1 MDSGDTDS
9 RTVEEVKDRILA
21 HERCAVMVI
30 GGSDTGK
37 TTLVERLA
45 DLLVASSDVAV
56 VDADMGQS
64 HIGPPTT
71 IAWGLVKEE
80 FPGWDAIAAQDY
92 YFVGATSPY
101 RHLLPTVVG
110 AKLICD
116 AARSAAP
123 YMIVDTTGL
132 ITGSV
137 GCILKWSKIDAV
149 QPDIVLAVQKGYE
162 LETILAP
169 YAHATSPLVVRMRPP
184 EAVVSKSVDERTVHR
199 ERMFAR
205 YFERSGVL
213 ELPAEK
219 VSVRCAETA
228 SGSGRPNLVNRI
240 AALRNQAGKD
250 IALGILVEGDADSGS
265 FLIRTPLETVE
276 NVSMIVVG
284 DLCISPDGTQLEA

>member
-1 MDSGDTDS
+1 MGSADTGS

-21 HERCAVMVI
+21 YERCAVMVI

-37 TTLVERLA
+37 TTLIERLA
-45 DLLVASSDVAV
+45 DLLAASSAVAI

-71 IAWGLVKEE
+71 IAWGLAKEQ
-80 FPGWDAIAAQDY
+80 FPGWDAVEAANY

-116 AARSAAP
+116 AARSATP
-123 YMIVDTTGL
+123 YMMVDTTGL

-137 GCILKWSKIDAV
+137 GCALKWSKIDAV
-149 QPDIVLAVQKGYE
+149 QPDVVLAVQSGYE

-169 YAHATSPLVVRMRPP
+169 YAHASSPLVLRMRPP
-184 EAVVSKSVDERTVHR
+184 EAAVSKSADQRTAHR
-199 ERMFAR
+199 ESMFAR
-205 YFERSGVL
+205 YFARSSAI

-219 VSVRCAETA
+219 VSIQCTETVSSPRQPDLA
-228 SGSGRPNLVNRI
+228 NRLVS
-240 AALRNQAGKD
+240 LRNQAGMD
-250 IALGILVEGDADSGS
+250 IALGILLEGDAYGES
-265 FLIRTPLETVE
+265 FLVRTPLKTVE
-276 NVSMIVVG
+276 NVSTIVIG
-284 DLCISPDGTQLEA
+284 DLHISPDGKQLGA